1 LLEITTEE
9 KVRKKKGETDRQREK
24 EREREIYCS
33 SEKTGDFFLFQTH
46 GLFSLFNRIISIV
59 DRLSIF
65 D

>member
-9 KVRKKKGETDRQREK
+9 KARKKEGETDR
-24 EREREIYCS
+24 EREREKEIYCS
-33 SEKTGDFFLFQTH
+33 SEKTGDFFFFQTH

-59 DRLSIF
+59 DCLSIF